1 MAGREGTTDAGRS
14 LDAMGAVVRFERVAM
29 RARGLFSTWQ
39 RETVP
44 GLPAQIKKALPVAG
58 FFIVLFWIVVGLFG
72 ISHVMPVSCYTTL
85 FNVRHRKYNKPTQ
98 YLRFFAVSYLAL
110 LAARLATLG
119 VVPSIAIN
127 AAMPFVF
134 VFMRSSQLNPRRYF
148 PYTMLFVFLQLRPE
162 YLDDLALEAGLLT
175 VCCVVLTVALLV
187 SGVIYHKADDN
198 LRQLHDMV
206 ARLADE
212 LNHMADTGI
221 GGSTRRE
228 LLRLR
233 ADYTKLSYGVR
244 EDSNAQPT
252 ISNLYDMFAMLA
264 QRTAYLVGR
273 LEWHEGPGCP
283 NAPYLRK
290 LASLT
295 RDVGDALESQ
305 GRRALVAGRAQGLL
319 DEADSIEN
327 DRFRLF
333 YRSYLHMTLLVLRD
347 AGRRFAGA
355 WNMSPLTQLR
365 IVSFR
370 KHPTLDSFELRFSV
384 RCAAVLAVSCTV
396 SLASPVDHLYWF
408 PLTAFLLT
416 QPFPAESIRR
426 MRTRTMGTVLG
437 CLFVHGL
444 SLLSLPY
451 PAVMAVGM
459 VLITCLYASTP
470 GGTPMAFFATAYA
483 LSMASVSIDDQYA
496 IWMRL
501 ACLAAAVLLVSLVN
515 RLVMPTSDHTLFLA
529 NVHELFALLER
540 YWALMRKSLEGTVDA
555 VTSSEALLH
564 IQMVHTQAAAYANK
578 MPERT
583 LDERAEKQMTRR
595 ALFCL
600 WELVC
605 ELEQLGFLIR
615 VDAVDASEY
624 PRLERF
630 MLLAEVCSN
639 PFVVDARL
647 EEAEQLIEGFK
658 EEDLKYLLRQYLKRA
673 EVLAAALTAAR
684 GTVMGRPSYREE
696 VAEISNG
703 AVDGSSR

>member
-1 MAGREGTTDAGRS
+1 MCG
-14 LDAMGAVVRFERVAM
+14 
-29 RARGLFSTWQ
+29 
-39 RETVP
+39 
-44 GLPAQIKKALPVAG
+44 
-58 FFIVLFWIVVGLFG
+58 
-72 ISHVMPVSCYTTL
+72 
-85 FNVRHRKYNKPTQ
+85 
-98 YLRFFAVSYLAL
+98 
-110 LAARLATLG
+110 
-119 VVPSIAIN
+119 
-127 AAMPFVF
+127 
-134 VFMRSSQLNPRRYF
+134 
-148 PYTMLFVFLQLRPE
+148 
-162 YLDDLALEAGLLT
+162 
-175 VCCVVLTVALLV
+175 
-187 SGVIYHKADDN
+187 
-198 LRQLHDMV
+198 
-206 ARLADE
+206 
-212 LNHMADTGI
+212 
-221 GGSTRRE
+221 
-228 LLRLR
+228 
-233 ADYTKLSYGVR
+233 
-244 EDSNAQPT
+244 
-252 ISNLYDMFAMLA
+252 
-264 QRTAYLVGR
+264 

-295 RDVGDALESQ
+295 RDVGIALESQ

-355 WNMSPLTQLR
+355 WSMSPLTQLR
-365 IVSFR
+365 IASFR

-540 YWALMRKSLEGTVDA
+540 YWALLRKSLEGTVDA

-595 ALFCL
+595 VLFCL

-647 EEAEQLIEGFK
+647 GEAEQLIEGFK

-673 EVLAAALTAAR
+673 GVLAAALTAAR

-696 VAEISNG
+696 VAEIGNG